1 MPTLTQIASWKG
13 YSLEELPKV
22 AAEVAAALPMAG
34 VVAVHGTMGAG
45 KTTLIR
51 AVLQEWGTEEEGASP
66 TFGLVHHHT
75 VSRQGE
81 PCQVRHMDLYRLE
94 HEEEAERAGIAD
106 MLLEDVLTLVE
117 WPERVPGLM
126 PDDAHL
132 LQIEEL
138 ADGTRQCILS
148 ALRG

>member
-1 MPTLTQIASWKG
+1 MPTLTRIAAWKG
-13 YSLEELPKV
+13 YGMEDLRRV
-22 AAEVAAALPMAG
+22 ASEVAEALPMTG

-45 KTTLIR
+45 KTTLVR
-51 AVLQEWGTEEEGASP
+51 AVLQAWGTEEEGASP
-66 TFGLVHHHT
+66 TFGLVHHHM
-75 VSRQGE
+75 VSRQGDT
-81 PCQVRHMDLYRLE
+81 CQVRHMDLYRLE

-106 MLLEDVLTLVE
+106 MLLEEVLTLVE

-132 LQIEEL
+132 LHIEEL
-138 ADGTRQCILS
+138 PDGTRQCILS

>member
-1 MPTLTQIASWKG
+1 MPTLTQLATWKG

-45 KTTLIR
+45 KTTLVR
-51 AVLQEWGTEEEGASP
+51 AVLQVWGTEEEGASP

-138 ADGTRQCILS
+138 SDGTRQCILS
-148 ALRG
+148 ALRS

>member
-1 MPTLTQIASWKG
+1 M
-13 YSLEELPKV
+13 V
-22 AAEVAAALPMAG
+22 
-34 VVAVHGTMGAG
+34 
-45 KTTLIR
+45 R
-51 AVLQEWGTEEEGASP
+51 AVLQVWGTEEEGASP
-66 TFGLVHHHT
+66 TFGLVHQHT

-94 HEEEAERAGIAD
+94 DEEEAERAGIAD

-138 ADGTRQCILS
+138 PDGTRQCILS

>member
-1 MPTLTQIASWKG
+1 MTELVSWKG
-13 YSLEELPKV
+13 YSLEELSQL
-22 AAEVAAALPMAG
+22 AEEVAAALPMVG
-34 VVAVHGTMGAG
+34 VVAVHGAMGAG
-45 KTTLIR
+45 KTTLVR
-51 AVLQEWGTEEEGASP
+51 AVLQVWGTEEEGASP

-138 ADGTRQCILS
+138 PDDTRQCILS

>member
-1 MPTLTQIASWKG
+1 MPTLTELASWNG
-13 YSLEELPKV
+13 YSLEELSQV

-45 KTTLIR
+45 KTTLVR
-51 AVLQEWGTEEEGASP
+51 AVLQVWGTEEEGASP

-75 VSRQGE
+75 VSRKGE
-81 PCQVRHMDLYRLE
+81 ACQVRHMDLYRLE

-138 ADGTRQCILS
+138 PNGTRQCILS